1 LRRVSVVIV
10 VNKGTGDY
18 TIGVRDDGTSGE
30 WAYPADGEG
39 EKDKL

>member
-1 LRRVSVVIV
+1 MVLRRVSVVIV

-30 WAYPADGEG
+30 
-39 EKDKL
+39 